1 MFKPLRLLIPA
12 VLILTL
18 SACAGA
24 PKRLD
29 AAGDV
34 HSLLTAIRDGDEAAF
49 ERHVDRQALR
59 GQIEA
64 RIAAETAR
72 AGGNDEMR
80 ALGALLGPAL
90 AKAASEQLV
99 RPQVFRG
106 VAEYY
111 GYDAAQPLPGRVVIA
126 GSLRAL
132 DDGRVCATRDK
143 DGPCLLT
150 FTETEGVWRLS
161 GFEGDIDMLRR

>member
-1 MFKPLRLLIPA
+1 MLKSLPWLIPLA
-12 VLILTL
+12 LVLSL

-24 PKRLD
+24 PQRLD

-34 HSLLTAIRDGDEAAF
+34 HTLLTAIRDGDEATF

-64 RIAAETAR
+64 RIAAETTR

-80 ALGALLGPAL
+80 ALGALLGPAI

-111 GYDAAQPLPGRVVIA
+111 GYDASQPLPGRMAIA
-126 GSLRAL
+126 GALRAL

-143 DGPCLLT
+143 DGPCLLI

>member
-1 MFKPLRLLIPA
+1 MFKPPRLLIPL
-12 VLILTL
+12 VLVLTL

-24 PKRLD
+24 PQRLD

-34 HSLLTAIRDGDEAAF
+34 HNLLTAIRDGDEATF

-80 ALGALLGPAL
+80 ALSALLGSAI
-90 AKAASEQLV
+90 AQAASEQLI

-111 GYDAAQPLPGRVVIA
+111 GYDAAQPLPGRVAIA

-132 DDGRVCATRDK
+132 EDGRVCATRNK

>member
-1 MFKPLRLLIPA
+1 MFKPLRLLIPLA
-12 VLILTL
+12 LALSL
-18 SACAGA
+18 SACAGGA
-24 PKRLD
+24 QRLD

-34 HSLLTAIRDGDEAAF
+34 HTLLTAIRDGDEATF
-49 ERHVDRQALR
+49 DRHVDRQALR
-59 GQIEA
+59 AQIEA
-64 RIAAETAR
+64 RIAVEAGR

-106 VAEYY
+106 VAEYS
-111 GYDAAQPLPGRVVIA
+111 GYDPRQPLPGRVAIA

-132 DDGRVCATRDK
+132 DNGRVCATRAK
-143 DGPCLLT
+143 DGPCLLI
-150 FTETEGVWRLS
+150 FTQTDGVWRLS
-161 GFEGDIDMLRR
+161 GFEGEIDMLRR

>member
-1 MFKPLRLLIPA
+1 MFKPLRLLIPLA
-12 VLILTL
+12 LALTL
-18 SACAGA
+18 SACAGGA
-24 PKRLD
+24 QRLD

-34 HSLLTAIRDGDEAAF
+34 HTLLTAIRDGDEATF
-49 ERHVDRQALR
+49 DRHVDRQALR
-59 GQIEA
+59 AQIEA

-80 ALGALLGPAL
+80 ALGALLGPAI

-111 GYDAAQPLPGRVVIA
+111 GYDAAQPLPGRVAIA
-126 GSLRAL
+126 GSLKAL
-132 DDGRVCATRDK
+132 DDGRVCATREK
-143 DGPCLLT
+143 DGPCLLI
-150 FTETEGVWRLS
+150 FTQTEGVWRLS